1 MFKCDDSTFP
11 SGSSCEVF
19 HDAGDAREIQAHK
32 LQKKCQDAKRLFTT
46 IRRGRNSNNRPDD
59 HSSQFVGCA
68 SMEIAR
74 KLSFPPYSRALPQGS
89 HPREVLAPRVE
100 VSCKGG
106 RANLMTQH
114 IGELNPPVRL
124 MLTPGPS
131 SIDPRVYRAMATPL
145 VGHMDPWFKGCMDDT
160 QILLRQIFQ
169 TENRITMP
177 LSASGSGGIEA
188 SVVNTLEEGD
198 EAIVA
203 VNGIFSERMYEIATR
218 ASSKVTKVEAPYGN
232 PVDAEDVR
240 RAGNGKKIKIIG
252 LAQGETSTG
261 VLTGIA
267 AFRKVADELGA
278 LLIVDTVASLAA
290 VPLHVD
296 RERIDICFSGSQKA
310 LSAPPGMSPIT
321 VSAAAEEVFR
331 KRKTRVQSW
340 YFDLTTAMNYWGK
353 DRLYHH
359 TPPISLIFAL
369 REAMRL
375 VMEEGLEARWERHRV
390 NQLALIA
397 GLEAMGLK
405 LLVENPADRLPTVTA
420 VMIPS
425 GVDDAKV
432 RNQLLDEFNIEIAG
446 GFGPIKGK
454 IWRVGLMG
462 YCSQKPFVL
471 LFLAA
476 LEKCLMDQ
484 GFRVPSGAGVGA
496 AVRNYSHAETATAVS
511 R

>member
-1 MFKCDDSTFP
+1 
-11 SGSSCEVF
+11 
-19 HDAGDAREIQAHK
+19 
-32 LQKKCQDAKRLFTT
+32 
-46 IRRGRNSNNRPDD
+46 
-59 HSSQFVGCA
+59 
-68 SMEIAR
+68 
-74 KLSFPPYSRALPQGS
+74 
-89 HPREVLAPRVE
+89 
-100 VSCKGG
+100 
-106 RANLMTQH
+106 MTQH

-131 SIDPRVYRAMATPL
+131 SVDPRVYRALSTPL
-145 VGHMDPWFKGCMDDT
+145 VGHLDPWFRGCMDET
-160 QILLRQIFQ
+160 QILMRQIFQ

-188 SVVNTLEEGD
+188 SVLNVLEEGD
-198 EAIVA
+198 DAIIA
-203 VNGIFSERMYEIATR
+203 VNGVFSERMYEIATR
-218 ASSKVTKVEAPYGN
+218 ASSKVTKVEAPYGK

-240 RAGNGKKIKIIG
+240 RAGRGKKIKMIG

-261 VLTGIA
+261 VLTKLD

-278 LLIVDTVASLAA
+278 LLVVDTVASLAA

-296 RERIDICFSGSQKA
+296 RERVDVCFSGSQKA

-321 VSAAAEEVFR
+321 VSLGAEEVFR
-331 KRKTRVQSW
+331 KRKTKVQSW

-375 VMEEGLEARWERHRV
+375 VLEEGLEARWERHRV

-405 LLVENPADRLPTVTA
+405 LLVEKPADRLPTVTA
-420 VMIPS
+420 VIIPG
-425 GVDDAKV
+425 GVDDVKV

-446 GFGPIKGK
+446 GFGAIKGK

-462 YCSQKPFVL
+462 YCSQKPNVL

-476 LEKCLMDQ
+476 LEKCLTDR
-484 GFRVPSGAGVGA
+484 GFRVGSGAGVGA
-496 AVRNYSHAETATAVS
+496 AIRSYSQVEAATAVS

>member
-1 MFKCDDSTFP
+1 
-11 SGSSCEVF
+11 
-19 HDAGDAREIQAHK
+19 
-32 LQKKCQDAKRLFTT
+32 
-46 IRRGRNSNNRPDD
+46 
-59 HSSQFVGCA
+59 
-68 SMEIAR
+68 
-74 KLSFPPYSRALPQGS
+74 
-89 HPREVLAPRVE
+89 
-100 VSCKGG
+100 
-106 RANLMTQH
+106 MTQS

-131 SIDPRVYRAMATPL
+131 SVDPRVYRAMATPL
-145 VGHMDPWFKGCMDDT
+145 VGHMDPWFRGCMDET
-160 QILLRQIFQ
+160 QVLLRQIFQ
-169 TENRITMP
+169 TENRITLP

-188 SVVNTLEEGD
+188 SVLNALEEGD

-203 VNGIFSERMYEIATR
+203 VNGVFSERMYEIATR
-218 ASSKVTKVEAPYGN
+218 ASSKVAKVEAPYGK
-232 PVDAEDVR
+232 PVDPEDVR
-240 RAGNGKKIKIIG
+240 KAGKGKKIKMIG

-261 VLTGIA
+261 VVTKLD

-278 LLIVDTVASLAA
+278 LLVVDTVASLAA

-296 RERIDICFSGSQKA
+296 RERVDICFSGSQKA
-310 LSAPPGMSPIT
+310 ISAPPGMSPIT
-321 VSAAAEEVFR
+321 VSPAAEDAFR
-331 KRKTRVQSW
+331 KRKTKVQSW
-340 YFDLTTAMNYWGK
+340 YFDLTPAMNYWGK

-375 VMEEGLEARWERHRV
+375 VVEEGLETRWDRHRV

-405 LLVENPADRLPTVTA
+405 LLVEKPSDRLPTVTA

-425 GVDDAKV
+425 GVSDEKV
-432 RNQLLDEFNIEIAG
+432 RNQLLEEFNIEIAG

-462 YCSQKPFVL
+462 YCSQKQNVL

-476 LEKCLMDQ
+476 LEKCLIDQ
-484 GFRVPSGAGVGA
+484 GFRVGSGAGVGA
-496 AVRNYSHAETATAVS
+496 AVRNYSHAEAAVVAS

>member
-1 MFKCDDSTFP
+1 
-11 SGSSCEVF
+11 
-19 HDAGDAREIQAHK
+19 
-32 LQKKCQDAKRLFTT
+32 
-46 IRRGRNSNNRPDD
+46 
-59 HSSQFVGCA
+59 
-68 SMEIAR
+68 
-74 KLSFPPYSRALPQGS
+74 
-89 HPREVLAPRVE
+89 
-100 VSCKGG
+100 
-106 RANLMTQH
+106 MTQH

-131 SIDPRVYRAMATPL
+131 SVDPRVYRALATPL
-145 VGHMDPWFKGCMDDT
+145 VGHMDPWFRGCMDET

-169 TENRITMP
+169 TENRITLP

-188 SVVNTLEEGD
+188 SVVNVLEEGD

-203 VNGIFSERMYEIATR
+203 VNGVFSERMYGIATR
-218 ASSKVTKVEAPYGN
+218 ASSKVTKVEAPYGK
-232 PVDAEDVR
+232 PVDPEDVR
-240 RAGNGKKIKIIG
+240 RAGKGKKIKMVG

-261 VLTGIA
+261 VLTKIEG
-267 AFRKVADELGA
+267 FRKVADELGA
-278 LLIVDTVASLAA
+278 LLVVDTVASLAA
-290 VPLHVD
+290 VALHVD
-296 RERIDICFSGSQKA
+296 RERVDVCFSGSQKA
-310 LSAPPGMSPIT
+310 ISAPPGMSPIT
-321 VSAAAEEVFR
+321 VSSAAEDVFR
-331 KRKTRVQSW
+331 KRKTKVQSW

-375 VMEEGLEARWERHRV
+375 VMEEGLETRWERHRV

-405 LLVENPADRLPTVTA
+405 LLVEKPADRLPTVTA

-425 GVDDAKV
+425 GIDDAKL

-462 YCSQKPFVL
+462 YCSQKPNVL

-476 LEKCLMDQ
+476 LEKCLIDQ
-484 GFRVPSGAGVGA
+484 GFRMGSGAGVGA
-496 AVRNYSHAETATAVS
+496 AVNHYTHAETAAAVS

>member
-1 MFKCDDSTFP
+1 MFLLWQEESHKTSP
-11 SGSSCEVF
+11 RAVLGSEFGLS
-19 HDAGDAREIQAHK
+19 ATRKG
-32 LQKKCQDAKRLFTT
+32 QK
-46 IRRGRNSNNRPDD
+46 
-59 HSSQFVGCA
+59 V
-68 SMEIAR
+68 
-74 KLSFPPYSRALPQGS
+74 
-89 HPREVLAPRVE
+89 
-100 VSCKGG
+100 
-106 RANLMTQH
+106 MTQA
-114 IGELNPPVRL
+114 IGELHPPVRL

-131 SIDPRVYRAMATPL
+131 SIDPRVYRAMSTPL
-145 VGHMDPWFKGCMDDT
+145 VGHMDPWFKGCMDET

-188 SVVNTLEEGD
+188 SVLNTLEEGD

-203 VNGIFSERMYEIATR
+203 VNGVFSERMYEIAAR
-218 ASSKVTKVEAPYGN
+218 ASSKITKVEAPYGK

-240 RAGNGKKIKIIG
+240 RAGKGKKIKIIG
-252 LAQGETSTG
+252 FAQGETSTG
-261 VLTGIA
+261 VLTGVDA
-267 AFRKVADELGA
+267 YRKVADELGA

-290 VPLHVD
+290 VPLDVD
-296 RERIDICFSGSQKA
+296 KQRIDICFSGSQKA
-310 LSAPPGMSPIT
+310 ISAPPGMSPIT
-321 VSAAAEEVFR
+321 VSPAAEEVFR
-331 KRKTRVQSW
+331 KRKTKVQSW

-375 VMEEGLEARWERHRV
+375 VMEEGLETRWERHRV

-397 GLEAMGLK
+397 GLEAMGLD
-405 LLVENPADRLPTVTA
+405 LLVKNPADRLPTVTA
-420 VMIPS
+420 VMIPG
-425 GVDDAKV
+425 GVDDVKV
-432 RNQLLDEFNIEIAG
+432 RDQLLDEFNIEIAG

-476 LEKCLMDQ
+476 LEKCLLDQ

-496 AVRNYSHAETATAVS
+496 AIRSYSQVETAAAVS

>member
-1 MFKCDDSTFP
+1 
-11 SGSSCEVF
+11 
-19 HDAGDAREIQAHK
+19 
-32 LQKKCQDAKRLFTT
+32 
-46 IRRGRNSNNRPDD
+46 
-59 HSSQFVGCA
+59 
-68 SMEIAR
+68 
-74 KLSFPPYSRALPQGS
+74 
-89 HPREVLAPRVE
+89 
-100 VSCKGG
+100 
-106 RANLMTQH
+106 
-114 IGELNPPVRL
+114 

-131 SIDPRVYRAMATPL
+131 SIDPRVYRALATPL
-145 VGHMDPWFKGCMDDT
+145 VGHMDPWFKGCMEDT
-160 QILLRQIFQ
+160 QVLLRQIFQ

-203 VNGIFSERMYEIATR
+203 VNGVFSERMYEIATR
-218 ASSKVTKVEAPYGN
+218 ATSKVTKVEAPYGK

-240 RAGNGKKIKIIG
+240 RAGKGRKIKIIG

-261 VLTGIA
+261 VLTSVA
-267 AFRKVADELGA
+267 AYRKVADELGA
-278 LLIVDTVASLAA
+278 LLVVDTVASLAA

-310 LSAPPGMSPIT
+310 ISAPPGMSPIT
-321 VSAAAEEVFR
+321 VSPAAEEVFR
-331 KRKTRVQSW
+331 NRKGKVQSW

-375 VMEEGLEARWERHRV
+375 VMEEGLEARWERHRM

-420 VMIPS
+420 VMIPG

-476 LEKCLMDQ
+476 MEKCLLDQ
-484 GFRVPSGAGVGA
+484 GYRVPSGAGVGA